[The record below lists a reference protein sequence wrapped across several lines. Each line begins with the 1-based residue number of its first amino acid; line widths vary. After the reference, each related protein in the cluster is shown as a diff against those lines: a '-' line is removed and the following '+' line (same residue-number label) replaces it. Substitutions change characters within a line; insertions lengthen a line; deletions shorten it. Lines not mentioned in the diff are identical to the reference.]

1 MPSHACMLHT
11 HTHTHTPSHLVSP
24 QLLSSLRVLLTLPP
38 PTLAHLRDI
47 HKQMANGIAELVHS
61 HAGTIKSPLEWSILF
76 TVLEYCGSG
85 LSQYGHRT
93 TPGHV
98 AMETMPNT
106 HDQEVGV
113 AMTSEEITTDYPSAE
128 SCDSSDQS
136 DSANIVVP
144 VPPDWVWVSDVER
157 IQRPVMSSLNRF
169 DLLVEETL
177 PVHEPHAFFKS
188 CEALASLVRN
198 ETTMTSANFSSCL
211 HCIRTFVEIGASPW
225 ALEYD
230 DIHTNPPSRGTA
242 SPGSGRVSPP
252 WGAVQQQP
260 QRGAEGGQTE
270 SLTYTTA
277 SLQLLDL
284 MDTLYSRVGRI
295 FDSATVA
302 RMQKEEGGRMMGR
315 IL

>member
-1 MPSHACMLHT
+1 
-11 HTHTHTPSHLVSP
+11 
-24 QLLSSLRVLLTLPP
+24 
-38 PTLAHLRDI
+38 
-47 HKQMANGIAELVHS
+47 MANGIAELVHS
-61 HAGTIKSPLEWSILF
+61 HASTIKSPLDWSILF

-85 LSQYGHRT
+85 LSQYVHRT

-98 AMETMPNT
+98 AMETMPKGMQS

-113 AMTSEEITTDYPSAE
+113 STTSEEVSTDCVSAE

-136 DSANIVVP
+136 DSANMAVP

-188 CEALASLVRN
+188 CEVLSYLVRN
-198 ETTMTSANFSSCL
+198 EPTMTSANFSSCL
-211 HCIRTFVEIGASPW
+211 HCIRTFAEIAAGPW
-225 ALEYD
+225 ALDYD
-230 DIHTNPPSRGTA
+230 EIHTNPPPRGAA
-242 SPGSGRVSPP
+242 SPRPGRMSPP
-252 WGAVQQQP
+252 RGAVQQQP
-260 QRGAEGGQTE
+260 QRGGGEGGQE
-270 SLTYTTA
+270 EGVSYTTA

-302 RMQKEEGGRMMGR
+302 RMQKKEGGKLMGG
-315 IL
+315 